1 MNGFFDVS
9 LHEQGKLITAWAI
22 TNSPTFPCIVQM
34 LEVCCHLQK
43 NIYEKTEDEI
53 KAMTAIEAL
62 VADIKK
68 ARQI

>member
-1 MNGFFDVS
+1 MKGFFDVS

-43 NIYEKTEDEI
+43 SIYEKTEDEI
-53 KAMTAIEAL
+53 NTSENVRKVTENILE
-62 VADIKK
+62 K
-68 ARQI
+68 